1 MIDSYF
7 QKNHWLKR
15 TIIGIP
21 YFWLVIFILIP
32 FLVILKISISEAT
45 WGTPPY
51 RPLIQFLGNHI
62 VQFNIHLE
70 NYQVLSDIIYRYSLW
85 QSLKLASLSTFVC
98 LLLGYPMAYYIARQ
112 DEHLQTRLILLILLP
127 FWTSFLLRVY
137 AWIGILSP
145 TGFLN
150 TALVSL
156 GVLKEPLKFLYTP
169 GATLLGMVYCYLPF
183 MVLPLYAALN
193 KFDFSLLEA
202 AADLGSKPFRSF
214 WQITLPLTRSGIIGG
229 CVLVFIPSVG
239 EFVIPEL
246 LGGSKTFML
255 GKVIWIEFFTNRDWP
270 VAACLAVLMVL
281 MLVIPV
287 ALLQKRQASS

>member
-1 MIDSYF
+1 MIDNHF
-7 QKNHWLKR
+7 KKNQWIKR

-51 RPLIQFLGNHI
+51 KPLLQFLGNHI

-70 NYQVLSDIIYRYSLW
+70 NYQILSDMIYRYSFL
-85 QSLKLASLSTFVC
+85 QSLKLASLSTLSC

-137 AWIGILSP
+137 AWVGILSP
-145 TGFLN
+145 SGFFN
-150 TALVSL
+150 TLLMEV
-156 GVLKEPLKFLYTP
+156 GVLSEPLRFLYTP
-169 GATLLGMVYCYLPF
+169 GAALVGMVYCYLPF
-183 MVLPLYAALN
+183 MILPLYASLN

-202 AADLGSKPFRSF
+202 AADLGSKPLRAF
-214 WQITLPLTRSGIIGG
+214 WQITLPLTRPGIVGG
-229 CVLVFIPSVG
+229 CVLVFIPSFG

-255 GKVIWIEFFTNRDWP
+255 GKVIWVEFFTNRDWP

-281 MLVIPV
+281 FLVIPLV
-287 ALLQKRQASS
+287 LLQKRQAS